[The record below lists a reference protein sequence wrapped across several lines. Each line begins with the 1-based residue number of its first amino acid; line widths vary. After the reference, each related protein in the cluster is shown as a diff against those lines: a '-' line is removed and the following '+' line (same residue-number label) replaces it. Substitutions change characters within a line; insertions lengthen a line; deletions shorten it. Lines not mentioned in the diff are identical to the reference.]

1 MTKAAKSEE
10 FNLVGSWSKNS
21 VYIACNWSWADA
33 EGMEEELVEDIN
45 STFVSPDFL
54 IAWRSTGTGEPVP
67 LSLLTIDQLVEVV
80 NTNPVNEKK
89 AIMISA
95 EDKEVFERLEE
106 EARNKSKENSPNST
120 GNLVDW
126 IFAKIVVAVARGT
139 IRFVTAME
147 SRGTRFFLLPK
158 RNIWMKK
165 GGRVEEATKQ
175 AELEREEREAQKRQ
189 ADYDAGNAAKKQKQ
203 AEQDEEGELVGA
215 DRERS
220 KLLIEDSDEDEIKD
234 FWGLQEKKEQ
244 AAGKG
249 QLEKEKLNAEV
260 SE

>member
-1 MTKAAKSEE
+1 
-10 FNLVGSWSKNS
+10 
-21 VYIACNWSWADA
+21 
-33 EGMEEELVEDIN
+33 
-45 STFVSPDFL
+45 
-54 IAWRSTGTGEPVP
+54 
-67 LSLLTIDQLVEVV
+67 
-80 NTNPVNEKK
+80 
-89 AIMISA
+89 
-95 EDKEVFERLEE
+95 
-106 EARNKSKENSPNST
+106 
-120 GNLVDW
+120 
-126 IFAKIVVAVARGT
+126 
-139 IRFVTAME
+139 
-147 SRGTRFFLLPK
+147 
-158 RNIWMKK
+158 MKK

-189 ADYDAGNAAKKQKQ
+189 ADSDAGNAAKKQKQ

-220 KLLIEDSDEDEIKD
+220 KLLIEDSDEEEIKD